1 MKESEGAHDQIGTS
15 HPSSK
20 GFQFLLFIASPAQHS
35 ACIQQGLSYFFYCQN
50 EEVEAQ
56 GRPVAESSWIQLSA
70 RGTPGTVGLRQAVPL
85 SQTTLQLSP
94 VASGP
99 AMANL
104 AVPVWQQRY
113 RSAPVNYSHP
123 SLAQLWNGGGESCS
137 PHRRRRPSPCR
148 SAIRGD
154 CHREGHWPLCL
165 DKCLPEWG
173 PVL

>member
-1 MKESEGAHDQIGTS
+1 MKQSEGTHDQIGTS

-20 GFQFLLFIASPAQHS
+20 GSQFLLFIASPAQHS
-35 ACIQQGLSYFFYCQN
+35 ACLQQGLNYFLYCQN

-70 RGTPGTVGLRQAVPL
+70 RGTPRTVGLKQAVPL

-104 AVPVWQQRY
+104 TVPVWQQRY
-113 RSAPVNYSHP
+113 RSAFVVYPHP
-123 SLAQLWNGGGESCS
+123 SLARQWNEGGSCS
-137 PHRRRRPSPCR
+137 PHKR
-148 SAIRGD
+148 
-154 CHREGHWPLCL
+154 
-165 DKCLPEWG
+165 
-173 PVL
+173 